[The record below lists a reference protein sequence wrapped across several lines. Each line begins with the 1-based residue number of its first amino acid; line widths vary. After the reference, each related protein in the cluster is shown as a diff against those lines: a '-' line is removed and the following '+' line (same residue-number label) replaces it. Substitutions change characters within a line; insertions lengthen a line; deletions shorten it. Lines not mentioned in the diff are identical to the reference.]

1 MSHDRSPE
9 LPPPVRMCVRCE
21 RITDEPVVVHEV
33 HSASGPGW
41 NVYACRGC
49 ASHFPPPADVFDL
62 LPGD

>member
-9 LPPPVRMCVRCE
+9 PPTPVRMCVRCE
-21 RITDEPVVVHEV
+21 RITDDPVVVHEV

-49 ASHFPPPADVFDL
+49 APHFPPPIDVFGL

>member
-9 LPPPVRMCVRCE
+9 PPTPVRMCVRCE
-21 RITDEPVVVHEV
+21 RITDDPVMVHEV
-33 HSASGPGW
+33 HSAGGPGW

-49 ASHFPPPADVFDL
+49 APHFPPPIDVFDL